1 MDPRPL
7 FAFGHGLSYTTFAYK
22 RLRTSAAKMGR
33 GDTLSVS
40 ADIRNTGNRPG
51 EEVVQLYI
59 EDVISSVAT
68 PVKELRGFVRVRLDP
83 GETTTVRFDLTPDDL
98 ALYDRDLRKV
108 VEPGEFR
115 IFIGSSSEDIRLKGH
130 FSVTE

>member
-7 FAFGHGLSYTTFAYK
+7 FAFGHGLSYTTFAYS
-22 RLRTSAAKMGR
+22 RLRTSAAKIGR
-33 GDTLSVS
+33 GDTLSIS
-40 ADIRNTGNRPG
+40 ADIRNTGNRTG

-115 IFIGSSSEDIRLKGH
+115 IFIGSSSGDIRLKGH
-130 FSVTE
+130 FSVTD